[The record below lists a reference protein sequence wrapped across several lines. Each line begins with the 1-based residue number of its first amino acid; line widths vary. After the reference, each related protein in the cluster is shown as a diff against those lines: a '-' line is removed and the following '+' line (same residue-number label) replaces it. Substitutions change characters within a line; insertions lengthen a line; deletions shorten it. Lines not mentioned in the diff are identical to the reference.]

1 MEKKKE
7 KRDFP
12 SLNKHIVQQRELAST
27 VPSTWWEALVVNN
40 SSTRIYGRRRGTT
53 MRTVGGGEQKISPGY
68 EHGLS
73 YAERGY
79 MNQELLWEGVIILY
93 THTCYNKLH

>member
-53 MRTVGGGEQKISPGY
+53 MRTGEGGNRKYPRDMNT
-68 EHGLS
+68 GLVMRKG
-73 YAERGY
+73 A
-79 MNQELLWEGVIILY
+79 
-93 THTCYNKLH
+93 T